1 MNDFMHGPQLSHPP
15 DVPSSMMAQDKPLS
29 HNLSESVRSPSISL
43 QDLHPLKKIAFP

>member
-29 HNLSESVRSPSISL
+29 HNLSESVSSPSIL
-43 QDLHPLKKIAFP
+43 FKISTC